1 MSIKSK
7 LTEDFEAANSLRFLA
22 QAYEQISVVKMQQIR
37 RSVLK
42 TRDFLDRLADVFVD
56 VRGSYKDKI
65 LELIKKKKNTTG
77 VTSFSTLTKN
87 GKSAAVLIS
96 ANTRLYGSIVYQ
108 IFDTFSKF
116 IKEQKG
122 TDIVIVGKIGKEL
135 FEAVDKRSYEYFEL
149 PDNDVSFAQLESLIG
164 KILNYQKVTVFYGQ
178 FINVLN
184 QSPKAL
190 EITGEQS
197 LDDRITEQE
206 RKLHF
211 LFEPSLENILNF
223 FETQFFT
230 SSFKQTVNET
240 QLARYASRID
250 AMEQAMVSIDKRIK
264 NIKYLKL
271 RAIKDAQNKK
281 QQQTIAGISLWGS

>member
-1 MSIKSK
+1 MSTKSR
-7 LTEDFEAANSLRFLA
+7 LIEDFEAANSLRFLA

-56 VRGSYKDKI
+56 VKGSYKNKI
-65 LELIKKKKNTTG
+65 LELIKKKKNTTE
-77 VTSFSTLTKN
+77 VTSFSTLAKN
-87 GKSAAVLIS
+87 DKSVAVLIS

-108 IFDTFSKF
+108 VFDTFSRF
-116 IKEQKG
+116 IKEQKA
-122 TDIVIVGKIGKEL
+122 TDVVIVGKIGKEL
-135 FEAVDKRSYEYFEL
+135 FEAVDKRPYAYFEL
-149 PDNDVSFAQLESLIG
+149 PDNDVSFAQLESLVG
-164 KILNYQKVTVFYGQ
+164 RILNYKKVTVFYGQ

-184 QSPKAL
+184 QTPKAL

-206 RKLHF
+206 RNLHF

-250 AMEQAMVSIDKRIK
+250 AMEQAIVSIDKKIK

-271 RAIKDAQNKK
+271 RAIKDTQNKK
-281 QQQTIAGISLWGS
+281 QQQKFAGVRK

>member
-1 MSIKSK
+1 MSTKSK

-56 VRGSYKDKI
+56 VKGSYKDKI

-77 VTSFSTLTKN
+77 VTSFSTLAKN
-87 GKSAAVLIS
+87 DKSAAVLIS

-108 IFDTFSKF
+108 IFDAFSKF

-135 FEAVDKRSYEYFEL
+135 FEAVDKRSYDYFEL

-281 QQQTIAGISLWGS
+281 QQQTIAGISLWGR